1 MKETPSVDASAR
13 SPHRKYAGKDAST
26 RQAERR
32 DKLLVAGV
40 DLIGT
45 KGFVATTID
54 DVCRE
59 AGLTK
64 RYFYESFENREA
76 LLTTAFEGVT
86 WELLQR
92 IGKAAAAHA
101 RDARALVRTGVRET
115 FAFVAEHP
123 AKGQLMMIE
132 AMSVRS
138 QLGRLYVK
146 QFGAFVELVLSLTR
160 SFLPPDTATEAE
172 LTVMARGVI
181 GAIIHLCQGWIAT
194 DFKQPID
201 ELVAGTVR
209 IFAGIGRE
217 LGIPDWMDPA
227 HP

>member
-1 MKETPSVDASAR
+1 MGAGKQCCLGRGHHEHAPLLPTATVVAR
-13 SPHRKYAGKDAST
+13 SVFCAPVLTMTRLAAASKRQPGVPLPDGMAASFSHTFCGISCERVT
-26 RQAERR
+26 R
-32 DKLLVAGV
+32 
-40 DLIGT
+40 
-45 KGFVATTID
+45 
-54 DVCRE
+54 
-59 AGLTK
+59 
-64 RYFYESFENREA
+64 
-76 LLTTAFEGVT
+76 
-86 WELLQR
+86 ELLQR

-138 QLGRLYVK
+138 QLDRLYVK

-194 DFKQPID
+194 DSKQPID

>member
-1 MKETPSVDASAR
+1 MKETQSATASTR
-13 SPHRKYAGKDAST
+13 SPHRKYAGKEAST

-32 DKLLVAGV
+32 DKLLVAGMA
-40 DLIGT
+40 LIGD

-54 DVCRE
+54 DICRE

-76 LLTTAFEGVT
+76 LLTAAFERVT
-86 WELLQR
+86 RELLQR
-92 IGKAAAAHA
+92 IAIAAAPHA
-101 RDARALVRTGVRET
+101 QDARALVRIGVHET

-123 AKGQLMMIE
+123 AKGRLMMIE

-138 QLGRLYVK
+138 ELGRLYVK

-160 SFLPPDTATEAE
+160 PFLPAGAATEAE

-201 ELVAGTVR
+201 ELVDGTVR
-209 IFAGIGRE
+209 IFGGIGRE
-217 LGIPDWMDPA
+217 LGIPGWLD
-227 HP
+227 